1 MKERERD
8 EPVLLRETSF
18 TIKTLTHNV
27 YIYFDT
33 HKKTHTRILLLKS
46 NRLSLLLKLKFEF
59 NEYRLPKALAAY
71 QFSVGL
77 DVFVCMRKNSCV
89 LELILATNLP
99 HFCS

>member
-1 MKERERD
+1 MNERERERD

-59 NEYRLPKALAAY
+59 NEYRRVFRESARCLPV
-71 QFSVGL
+71 FS
-77 DVFVCMRKNSCV
+77 R
-89 LELILATNLP
+89 A
-99 HFCS
+99 

>member
-1 MKERERD
+1 MNERERERE

-59 NEYRLPKALAAY
+59 NEYRRVFRESARCLPV
-71 QFSVGL
+71 FS
-77 DVFVCMRKNSCV
+77 R
-89 LELILATNLP
+89 A
-99 HFCS
+99 

>member
-1 MKERERD
+1 MNERERERD

-59 NEYRLPKALAAY
+59 NEYRRVFRESARCLP
-71 QFSVGL
+71 
-77 DVFVCMRKNSCV
+77 VFNR
-89 LELILATNLP
+89 A
-99 HFCS
+99 

>member
-33 HKKTHTRILLLKS
+33 RKNTHTNTTTKEQSPLFASKTKI
-46 NRLSLLLKLKFEF
+46 
-59 NEYRLPKALAAY
+59 
-71 QFSVGL
+71 
-77 DVFVCMRKNSCV
+77 
-89 LELILATNLP
+89 
-99 HFCS
+99 

>member
-1 MKERERD
+1 LNSMSI
-8 EPVLLRETSF
+8 VAF
-18 TIKTLTHNV
+18 
-27 YIYFDT
+27 FA
-33 HKKTHTRILLLKS
+33 
-46 NRLSLLLKLKFEF
+46 
-59 NEYRLPKALAAY
+59 KALAAY

>member
-33 HKKTHTRILLLKS
+33 HKKNTH
-46 NRLSLLLKLKFEF
+46 
-59 NEYRLPKALAAY
+59 EYY
-71 QFSVGL
+71 Y
-77 DVFVCMRKNSCV
+77 
-89 LELILATNLP
+89 
-99 HFCS
+99 